1 MFPRVLFLLLL
12 ALNIGGAFWIAFAP
26 DASVPAPAITDPGVP
41 ALVLLSE
48 RDGARAG
55 ANPTKP
61 VDAAAAAASSSD
73 VCASIGPFQTQSD
86 MRASLNSLTPLVKRI
101 QYRDER
107 ATQSR
112 GFWVFLAAMKTRE
125 DALGVA
131 RRLSAKG
138 VRDYYVVTAGDQ
150 ENTISL
156 GLFRES
162 ENAARRRDEVKALGL
177 DARLEE
183 RAEDTPEYWLD
194 YAVNPERRFDWRDRV
209 PDRMELKARDLPCG
223 ELR

>member
-26 DASVPAPAITDPGVP
+26 NTAVPTPAITDPGVP

-48 RDGARAG
+48 RDGALAG
-55 ANPTKP
+55 ATATKQS
-61 VDAAAAAASSSD
+61 AAGTVASSSD

-138 VRDYYVVTAGDQ
+138 VRDYYVVTAGEQ
-150 ENTISL
+150 LNTISL
-156 GLFRES
+156 GLFREQA
-162 ENAARRRDEVKALGL
+162 NA
-177 DARLEE
+177 
-183 RAEDTPEYWLD
+183 
-194 YAVNPERRFDWRDRV
+194 ERRKAEIAGMGFEPQLIQRTEELPVYWIDFARDGDSGFDWRSHVTNSNGIEERTID
-209 PDRMELKARDLPCG
+209 CF
-223 ELR
+223 

>member
-26 DASVPAPAITDPGVP
+26 DTTVPTPAITDPGVP

-101 QYRDER
+101 QFRDER

-138 VRDYYVVTAGDQ
+138 VRDYYVVTAGEQ
-150 ENTISL
+150 LNTISL
-156 GLFRES
+156 GLFREQA
-162 ENAARRRDEVKALGL
+162 NA
-177 DARLEE
+177 
-183 RAEDTPEYWLD
+183 
-194 YAVNPERRFDWRDRV
+194 ERRKAEIAGMGFEPQLIQRTEELPVYWIDFARDVDSGFDWRSHVANSNGIEER
-209 PDRMELKARDLPCG
+209 PIECF
-223 ELR
+223 